1 MINLIVYLILLV
13 KDIVILQGPAQLTRL
28 LSIAKIKNID
38 MDIFREIE
46 GSYRKGTSYRI
57 IVAILAWAALVI
69 CVGGLGSIFIRTGL
83 LEFDIVSHIFDCIY
97 KSMPI
102 FLVLGIYLSCMYS
115 HKITAKAYKVAAG
128 QTYTYDMYDSNPFA
142 RNRIVCQIT
151 EVRENYCKFTVAYSG
166 CIIVYSEKTK
176 DFLAFGWEQLSTARI
191 KAEENIDHSKFKSI
205 YLN

>member
-1 MINLIVYLILLV
+1 
-13 KDIVILQGPAQLTRL
+13 
-28 LSIAKIKNID
+28 

-83 LEFDIVSHIFDCIY
+83 LEFDIVSHIFDYTYKSILIFIVLGFILSCIY
-97 KSMPI
+97 R
-102 FLVLGIYLSCMYS
+102 L
-115 HKITAKAYKVAAG
+115 KITAKAHKVAIG

-151 EVRENYCKFTVAYSG
+151 EVRENYCKFTVTHSG
-166 CIIVYSEKTK
+166 CIFVYSENTK
-176 DFLAFGWEQLSTARI
+176 DFIAFGWKQFTTAGI
-191 KAEENIDHSKFKSI
+191 KAEENIDRSIFKSI
-205 YLN
+205 CVN